1 MMIYIG
7 PAGVPITAKDAS
19 TIGGLRRVAELEL
32 NAMEVEFVWGVNMS
46 REMAKKV
53 REEAQRLGIKLSVHC
68 PYFVNLCSTESA
80 KLEASKK
87 RILLSAD
94 RAHLMG
100 ADIVVFHP
108 GFYGK
113 LSPEQALEKVAEACL
128 DLRRKMKEA
137 GIEDVRLGLETTGK
151 QSTFGT
157 LEEILE
163 VCRRVEGC
171 VPVVDWAHL
180 YARLGR
186 QVNWAEVFTKVKGFK
201 HLHTH
206 FTGVEVKEI
215 GLGRGEEKKHVE
227 ITEQSPPF
235 EPLGEEIL
243 RSGMD
248 ITIISESPALERDAL
263 LMKEFFEKRGVKF

>member
-1 MMIYIG
+1 MMIYLG
-7 PAGVPITAKDAS
+7 PAGVPITAKDKS

-32 NAMEVEFVWGVNMS
+32 NAMEVEFVRGVNMS

-53 REEAQRLGIKLSVHC
+53 GQEAQRLGIRLSVHC
-68 PYFVNLCSTESA
+68 PYFINLCSTEAA
-80 KLEASKK
+80 KVEASKK
-87 RILLSAD
+87 RILDSAD

-113 LSPEQALEKVAEACL
+113 LSPEEALEKVSEACS
-128 DLRRKMKEA
+128 DLRKRMEKAK
-137 GIEDVRLGLETTGK
+137 IDDVRLGLETMGK
-151 QSTFGT
+151 QNTFGT

-163 VCRRVEGC
+163 VCKRVEGC

-180 YARLGR
+180 YARSAGE
-186 QVNWAEVFTKVKGFK
+186 VNWSDVFKRLKGFK

-206 FTGVEVKEI
+206 FTGVEFKKVGPGKGNEI
-215 GLGRGEEKKHVE
+215 RHLEMTAR
-227 ITEQSPPF
+227 SPPF

-243 RSGMD
+243 RSKID
-248 ITIISESPALERDAL
+248 ISIISESPVLERDAL
-263 LMKEFFEKRGVKF
+263 LMKEFFEERGFRF